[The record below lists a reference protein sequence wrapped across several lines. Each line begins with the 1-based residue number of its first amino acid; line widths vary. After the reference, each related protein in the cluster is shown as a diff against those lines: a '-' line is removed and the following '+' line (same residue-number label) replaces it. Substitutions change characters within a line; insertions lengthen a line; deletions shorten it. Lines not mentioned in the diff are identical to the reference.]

1 MLTGAELKNQVDNC
15 VEQIRRVTD
24 FVPDVALILGSGLGA
39 IADEIDSVASV
50 DYHDI
55 DGFPVSTVSGHKG
68 RFVFGKIGETKV
80 VIMQGRVH
88 YYEGYSMQQV
98 VLPVRVMAGLGA
110 KILYLTNAAGGINT
124 YFDAGDLMVIKDQI
138 SSFVPSPLIGENVD
152 EWGVRFPSMNDIYD
166 REYVEMIKDTAKDL
180 GIVLRSGVYIQTTG
194 PQYESIAEIEMF
206 RGFGADA
213 VGMSTAVEAI
223 VAKHLGMK
231 VCGVSCIT
239 NMAGGTPDKP
249 LTHEEVKETADRAAA
264 NFKKLVTESISK
276 LS

>member
-1 MLTGAELKNQVDNC
+1 MTGEELKKQVDEC
-15 VEQIRRVTD
+15 IKQIRDVTD

-39 IADEIDSVASV
+39 IADEIDAEESI
-50 DYHDI
+50 DYNDI
-55 DGFPVSTVSGHKG
+55 KGFPVSTVSGHKG
-68 RFVFGKIGETKV
+68 RFVFGKIGDTKV

-88 YYEGYSMQQV
+88 YYEGYTMQQV

-110 KILYLTNAAGGINT
+110 KTLFITNAAGGINT

-138 SSFVPSPLIGENVD
+138 STFVPSPLIGENVD

-166 REYVEMIKDTAKDL
+166 REYVELIKDTAKEL

-213 VGMSTAVEAI
+213 VGMSTSVEAI
-223 VAKHLGMK
+223 IAKHMGMK
-231 VCGVSCIT
+231 VCGISCIT

-249 LTHEEVKETADRAAA
+249 LTHEEVKETADRSAA
-264 NFKKLVTESISK
+264 NFKKLVTETIAK
-276 LS
+276 M

>member
-1 MLTGAELKNQVDNC
+1 MTGEELKNQVDDC
-15 VEQIRRVTD
+15 IKQIRDVTD

-39 IADEIDSVASV
+39 IADEIDAEASI
-50 DYHDI
+50 DYNDI
-55 DGFPVSTVSGHKG
+55 KGFPVSTVSGHKG
-68 RFVFGKIGETKV
+68 RFVFGKIGETRV

-88 YYEGYSMQQV
+88 YYEGYTMQQV

-110 KILYLTNAAGGINT
+110 KTLFITNAAGGINT

-138 SSFVPSPLIGENVD
+138 STFVPSPLIGENVD

-166 REYVEMIKDTAKDL
+166 REYVELIKDTAKEL

-213 VGMSTAVEAI
+213 VGMSTSVEAI
-223 VAKHLGMK
+223 VAKHMGMK
-231 VCGVSCIT
+231 VCGISCIT

-249 LTHEEVKETADRAAA
+249 LTHEEVKETADRSAA
-264 NFKKLVTESISK
+264 NFKKLVTETIAK
-276 LS
+276 M